1 MLALKFS
8 PSAFISAFSMTGTC
22 SRFECWRFCCRIYQE
37 HVVMFSFDAQR
48 CFPFHFAMFFLTGL
62 GGRMTP
68 FQPIPR
74 QQCRVGFS
82 KQASSLFLG
91 ETESWLFT
99 GRCDE
104 LPSNPKPEPIILR
117 KIQCAS
123 IQMAALSATS
133 TRPVWPNVL
142 LVTM

>member
-1 MLALKFS
+1 
-8 PSAFISAFSMTGTC
+8 
-22 SRFECWRFCCRIYQE
+22 
-37 HVVMFSFDAQR
+37 
-48 CFPFHFAMFFLTGL
+48 
-62 GGRMTP
+62 MTP

-99 GRCDE
+99 GRCVECVDE
-104 LPSNPKPEPIILR
+104 LPSNPEPEPIILR

-133 TRPVWPNVL
+133 TRPMWPNVS